1 MKMEDT
7 LPEPRTKTVPDDLRT
22 VLEQLQTDVAIM
34 KREQK
39 MLHGKNNQLA
49 AECQT
54 LRKSYTE
61 VKAENVKLKD
71 HCTYLEKDVKQDVA
85 VFKLYLDAFQDD
97 HRSLL
102 QAQKAFRENLDS
114 VQARIAN
121 MNTVHTNTE
130 CIKTLEESLIKATSV
145 TNALATELDKVKV
158 SVKTDYSSLQA
169 DIRKLQSDQDK
180 SVKQESKVQRDVDQ
194 LQVEQK
200 KMEDVWK
207 EAKSVITALE
217 AQLDKVKVSVKT
229 DYSSLQADVRK
240 LQSDQGKSV
249 KQESKVQHDVDQL
262 QVEQKKMED
271 VWKEAKSVITA
282 LEAQLDKVKVQVAF
296 HTQMT
301 KDDTCSQPQTIVCDR
316 VVNNVGDGYNPVTG
330 VFTAPVSGTYSFM
343 ANSSPN
349 SDDVSERAAL
359 VIVVEERPISGLVA
373 LGRGWS
379 TAHCAVHVQAGQTVS
394 LRSHHVAQP
403 FKRTFGKWA
412 TYFTGMLLQPD
423 L

>member
-145 TNALATELDKVKV
+145 TNALATE
-158 SVKTDYSSLQA
+158 
-169 DIRKLQSDQDK
+169 
-180 SVKQESKVQRDVDQ
+180 
-194 LQVEQK
+194 
-200 KMEDVWK
+200 
-207 EAKSVITALE
+207 
-217 AQLDKVKVSVKT
+217 LDKVKVSVKT